1 MGFWGSEK
9 IRTRSYMSM
18 YDEDTGVLNLAGLAS
33 ITAGK
38 QGISWYEA
46 FQKEM
51 EKSTY
56 TKIMSLQNWAKKHY
70 VLGNLDSNDVTVQ
83 NIVWNSDCQ
92 SWLEE
97 QLGEEVEV
105 QDFVNGD
112 FEPIVLV
119 YDQILAQYPDYELNS
134 TFTSGEDIYEF
145 YSASTAKEYTY
156 PNQQGPYKLIL
167 TVTFKSGDKSI
178 LFKTPVES
186 EYPNNE
192 YLYVTYLDPAD
203 TTKWKLYFYD
213 LTVDSLSF
221 PGLVKTLQK
230 AEDVW
235 FPMIPFRLLQQR
247 LDKTDNP
254 DHQKWWKDVKKACA
268 KLGMPASHLIR
279 SLHTKKND
287 KGETEE
293 NEEINKIKGCQL
305 FFGVPVSSKQI
316 ACDAYCFEFLGYLMG
331 RQEESQKTLQIG
343 PTTQVIF
350 TPNRLH
356 LQEDSAG
363 FTLYWGK
370 VSKHTETKEFKGKYF
385 KEKFSSTLNNSRNS
399 GLRIYKRTK
408 GNSAICYS
416 VDTIYITDT
425 IWYDTDQ
432 QTHRVPDN
440 LYQGSFVQEEGFLFP
455 LHREI
460 LKKLPLS
467 YRNQVAVASE
477 RFIFDF
483 YDRVSKKWYQ
493 SFFVKIFIF
502 IVFRI
507 IDIFTGGTSTAGTT
521 AIEIAID
528 IAIEVAVTIAIS
540 LIANM
545 LAKMI
550 GATAALVFELV
561 VQFYCFN
568 PADSWSKLSL
578 MQKVNFVA
586 GNLMKAVESIHS
598 DIMKNKFENLQS
610 DIDALNQEIEA
621 DKKERE
627 EKQVNYSDTLKEYNE
642 MCRKFA
648 QCMYGN
654 GQSFYDM
661 VTEVTAGFEKIE
673 NSTNV
678 VETSYN
684 KLINFEEECVM
695 A

>member
-18 YDEDTGVLNLAGLAS
+18 YDEDTGVLNLAGLAAIS
-33 ITAGK
+33 AGK

-51 EKSTY
+51 DKSTY
-56 TKIMSLQNWAKKHY
+56 TKLMKLQRWAKKHY
-70 VLGNLDSNDVTVQ
+70 YAGNLDSNDIAVE
-83 NIVWNSDCQ
+83 NIVWNADCQ
-92 SWLEE
+92 AWLEE

-112 FEPIVLV
+112 FEPVVLV
-119 YDQILAQYPDYELNS
+119 YDQIIEKYPDYTLNG
-134 TFTSGEDIYEF
+134 TFTDGEDIYEF
-145 YSASTAKEYTY
+145 YSASTKKEYEY
-156 PNQQGPYKLIL
+156 PNQQGPYKIIL
-167 TVTFKSGDKSI
+167 TVTFKSGEKSI
-178 LFKTPVES
+178 YFKTQVES
-186 EYPNNE
+186 EYPHHE
-192 YLYVTYLDPAD
+192 YIYVSYLDPAD
-203 TTKWKLYFYD
+203 TTKWKLFYYD
-213 LTVDSLSF
+213 LTVDSDNF

-235 FPMIPFRLLQQR
+235 FPVLPFRLAEKR
-247 LDKTDNP
+247 LDEAVIPEHKI
-254 DHQKWWKDVKKACA
+254 WWKSVKRACA
-268 KLGMPASHLIR
+268 ILGMPASHLIR

-287 KGETEE
+287 NGETVE
-293 NEEINKIKGCQL
+293 NEEIKKIQGCQL
-305 FFGVPVSSKQI
+305 FFGVPVSTKQM
-316 ACDAYCFEFLGYLMG
+316 ACDAYCFEFLGYLMS
-331 RQEESQKTLQIG
+331 RQTETTRIFQIG
-343 PTTQVIF
+343 PTTRVEF
-350 TPNRLH
+350 TPNKIH

-363 FTLYWGK
+363 FTIYWGK
-370 VSKHTETKEFKGKYF
+370 VSKHTTTKEFKGKYY
-385 KEKFSSTLNNSRNS
+385 KEKYSSSLTNSRAS
-399 GLRIYKRTK
+399 GLSIYKRTK

-425 IWYDTDQ
+425 IFYDTDQ
-432 QTHRVPDN
+432 QTHRVPDD

-467 YRNQVAVASE
+467 YRNQVAIASE
-477 RFIFDF
+477 RFIFDV

-493 SFFVKIFIF
+493 SFFIKVFIF

-507 IDIFTGGTSTAGTT
+507 IDIFTGGASTAGTT

-568 PADSWSKLSL
+568 PTDSWAKLSL

-586 GNLMKAVESIHS
+586 GNLMKVVESIQS
-598 DIMKNKFENLQS
+598 DIMKNKLENLQS

-627 EKQVNYSDTLKEYNE
+627 EKQVNYSDTLREYNE

-648 QCMYGN
+648 QCMYGK
-654 GQSFYDM
+654 GQDFYGM
-661 VTEVTAGFEKIE
+661 VTEVTADFEKIE
-673 NSTNV
+673 KSINV

-684 KLINFEEECVM
+684 KLLNFDKECVI